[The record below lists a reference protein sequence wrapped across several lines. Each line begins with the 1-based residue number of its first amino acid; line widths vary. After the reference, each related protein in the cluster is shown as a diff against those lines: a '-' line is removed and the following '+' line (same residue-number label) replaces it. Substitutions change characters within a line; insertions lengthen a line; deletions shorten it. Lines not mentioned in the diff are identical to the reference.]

1 MSNWTDGTSKRCRTK
16 LSLLVEP
23 KPSLFVG
30 VRTLKTCKCQ
40 TTLKDNTLKRMNRSE
55 GQVVLVKFKN
65 TLCLIA
71 EKIQEKCKMKALESH
86 I

>member
-1 MSNWTDGTSKRCRTK
+1 MSSWIDGTSKRCRTK
-16 LSLLVEP
+16 LSLLAEP
-23 KPSLFVG
+23 KPSLLVG

-40 TTLKDNTLKRMNRSE
+40 KTLKDTASKGMIEVRP
-55 GQVVLVKFKN
+55 GCFGKFKN

-71 EKIQEKCKMKALESH
+71 EKIQEKSIMKALENH